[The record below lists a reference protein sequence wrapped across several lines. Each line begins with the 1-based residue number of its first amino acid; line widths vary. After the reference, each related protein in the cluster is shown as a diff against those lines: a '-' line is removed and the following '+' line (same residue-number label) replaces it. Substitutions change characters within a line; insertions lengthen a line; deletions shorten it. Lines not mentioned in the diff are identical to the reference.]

1 MQAMNPHRKQT
12 GMALVMVLWFIV
24 LLSLLAFGFSK
35 AIRTDTMVTRNL
47 LDNIQAKHFAAAAV
61 EKGIHGLLN
70 LEPAVLTAL
79 INGTS
84 IELSMGDAKLSYML
98 QDENGKLDI
107 NHASAEQIENLL
119 LSQGVAEDTALSIA
133 DAVDDWRDENDLKQ
147 LHGAEQREYAEAGM
161 LWMPSNAPFRSTL
174 EMRHV
179 MGMSPEIF
187 EMIAP
192 LITVYGNSEKV
203 NPQFAPRTVLEA
215 IPGIDAVEL
224 ENYVVA
230 RESLSEDE
238 DPAALPLLTSVES
251 LVSGQV
257 GPVYSVF
264 GKAQLPS
271 GTLAT
276 RRLVVWI
283 PEENL
288 GRPYFVLDSGQEY
301 PRQKT
306 GEEE

>member
-1 MQAMNPHRKQT
+1 MNPYGKPA

-24 LLSLLAFGFSK
+24 LLSLLAFGFSR
-35 AIRTDTMVTRNL
+35 AMRTDTLVTRNL

-61 EKGIHGLLN
+61 EKGIHGLIN
-70 LEPAVLTAL
+70 LEPAVFAALTKGA
-79 INGTS
+79 S
-84 IELSMGDAKLSYML
+84 IELSMGDAKLSFML

-107 NHASAEQIENLL
+107 NHASHEQIEQLL
-119 LSQGVAEDTALSIA
+119 LSQGVADDTALA
-133 DAVDDWRDENDLKQ
+133 LTDAIDDWRDENDLKQ
-147 LHGAEQREYAEAGM
+147 LHGAEQQDYAAAGM
-161 LWMPSNAPFRSTL
+161 LWMPSNAPFRSIR
-174 EMRHV
+174 EVRHV
-179 MGMSPEIF
+179 MGMNTEIYAA
-187 EMIAP
+187 IAP
-192 LITVYGNSEKV
+192 LITVYGNSEKI
-203 NPQFAPRTVLEA
+203 NPQFAPRPVLQA

-224 ENYVVA
+224 ENYVSA
-230 RESLSEDE
+230 RESLAEDE

-257 GPVYSVF
+257 GPVFSVF
-264 GKAQLPS
+264 GRAQLPS

-288 GRPYFVLDSGQEY
+288 GRPYFVLDAGQEY
-301 PRQKT
+301 PPQKS